1 VGLFPIAVA
10 GFDVRQLLQGAYRVE
25 EMTQKGKSF
34 DENVAAHY
42 AVVRNLL
49 YKKFSTEILVNF
61 HPKLHYFSEWWKQL
75 YGESEGKDGK
85 GIFPASVDFTSDL
98 HSMGQY
104 IQEGVRLMYETVL
117 SIAEPDRKVEIPSD
131 AQNLDQLNFLAG
143 KRVDFVNK
151 QAELGTQLAHL
162 DGGVP
167 QIRIEI
173 PKLNEYYLGQLIYFF
188 EKACGIS
195 GYILGV
201 NPFNQP
207 GVEAY
212 KKNMFALLD
221 KPGYEEASKAIR
233 QRLA

>member
-1 VGLFPIAVA
+1 
-10 GFDVRQLLQGAYRVE
+10 
-25 EMTQKGKSF
+25 
-34 DENVAAHY
+34 
-42 AVVRNLL
+42 
-49 YKKFSTEILVNF
+49 
-61 HPKLHYFSEWWKQL
+61 
-75 YGESEGKDGK
+75 EGKDGK

>member
-1 VGLFPIAVA
+1 
-10 GFDVRQLLQGAYRVE
+10 
-25 EMTQKGKSF
+25 
-34 DENVAAHY
+34 
-42 AVVRNLL
+42 
-49 YKKFSTEILVNF
+49 
-61 HPKLHYFSEWWKQL
+61 
-75 YGESEGKDGK
+75 
-85 GIFPASVDFTSDL
+85 VDFTSDL

>member
-1 VGLFPIAVA
+1 
-10 GFDVRQLLQGAYRVE
+10 
-25 EMTQKGKSF
+25 
-34 DENVAAHY
+34 
-42 AVVRNLL
+42 
-49 YKKFSTEILVNF
+49 
-61 HPKLHYFSEWWKQL
+61 
-75 YGESEGKDGK
+75 
-85 GIFPASVDFTSDL
+85 
-98 HSMGQY
+98 MGQY